1 MRVVR
6 ELAQFE
12 DPVKRRPLKLAVFE
26 VEEVEIPAFQRDVSE
41 GLKKHLELAIE
52 KLGFVTPIVVC
63 PHEGRYYVVDGRH
76 RLEALRDLGARE
88 VLAIVAPEDLF
99 RYILEFNTE
108 KPPNVK
114 ERSKQA
120 YRLFQEF
127 LREDPGLIEADL
139 FTYFKEPQFL
149 TFGFVLEEY
158 EPRFPASFYEG
169 LLSKIDRFLE
179 EPLTEAAEERRRRAE
194 RLVDLNR
201 VVNEK
206 YAELGWTNAL
216 LKGEIVRKAVQ
227 RAYGVRVRTIEDEF
241 YEALER
247 VKQACQELQPED
259 FGGLE

>member
-1 MRVVR
+1 MR

-12 DPVKRRPLKLAVFE
+12 DPVKRQPLKLAIFE
-26 VEEVEIPAFQRDVSE
+26 IDEVAVPPFQRDISE

-52 KLGFVTPIVVC
+52 KLGFITPIIVC
-63 PHEGRYYVVDGRH
+63 PHNGRYYVVDGQH

-88 VLAIVAPEDLF
+88 VLAVVAPEEL
-99 RYILEFNTE
+99 YLNILEFNTE

-114 ERSKQA
+114 EKSKQA

-127 LREDPGLIEADL
+127 LQESPETIEADL
-139 FTYFKEPQFL
+139 FTYFKEPQFI
-149 TFGFVLEEY
+149 TIGFVLEEL
-158 EPRFPASFYEG
+158 EPRFPASFYES
-169 LLSKIDRFLE
+169 LLAKIDRFLE
-179 EPLTEAAEERRRRAE
+179 EPLSEAAEERRRRAQA
-194 RLVDLNR
+194 LVELNQE
-201 VVNEK
+201 VNAK

-247 VKQACQELQPED
+247 VKEACRNLGPED
-259 FGGLE
+259 FGGME